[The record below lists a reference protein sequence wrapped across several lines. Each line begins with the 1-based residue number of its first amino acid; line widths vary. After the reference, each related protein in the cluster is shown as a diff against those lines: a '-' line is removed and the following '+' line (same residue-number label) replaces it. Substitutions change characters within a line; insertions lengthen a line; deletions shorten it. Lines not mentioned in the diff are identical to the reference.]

1 MPADGADL
9 CRRVL
14 HARGRPCARRASAS
28 GRLVGTGTRAA
39 APADAVVFRRR
50 RDAAHAAGRC
60 RAPRRRLR
68 LRTRFPDA
76 RAPHQGRRPGRG
88 EPRNHPHAPQ
98 PLYGLSAFPVA
109 RGAGRRP
116 ARRRRGCRRAGQQPL
131 LRQRRRR
138 HPHERRGTGPLRNT
152 PYGSVRGQR

>member
-50 RDAAHAAGRC
+50 RDAAHAAGRR

-138 HPHERRGTGPLRNT
+138 HPHERRGAGPLRNT
-152 PYGSVRGQR
+152 PHGRVLGQR